1 MVPNKLNPAKYAPVN
16 IKMIQHKVKPTKY
29 SQLYML
35 SSQRPK
41 SKPNL
46 PLRAKLVPNLS
57 DPVSNEDDYNK
68 AKA

>member
-1 MVPNKLNPAKYAPVN
+1 
-16 IKMIQHKVKPTKY
+16 MIQHKVKPTKY
-29 SQLYML
+29 SQVYTL